1 MIRDTALLLLALAG
15 AAWGGVARAEGVA
28 EAELKAAFVYNFL
41 QLVEWPANAN
51 AQSGF
56 VLCTLGESPV
66 NEALAALS
74 TRSAGTQRLSYVP
87 LQANDDMTS
96 CNALFIG
103 AGEVAR
109 LPRLLAALRGR
120 PVLTLADFE
129 HAAERGV
136 MIGLVRVESRLVF
149 EVNLEAARLGGLRV
163 SAKLLRLANHV
174 HGG

>member
-1 MIRDTALLLLALAG
+1 
-15 AAWGGVARAEGVA
+15 
-28 EAELKAAFVYNFL
+28 
-41 QLVEWPANAN
+41 
-51 AQSGF
+51 
-56 VLCTLGESPV
+56 
-66 NEALAALS
+66 
-74 TRSAGTQRLSYVP
+74 
-87 LQANDDMTS
+87 MTS

-120 PVLTLADFE
+120 PVLTLADFDR
-129 HAAERGV
+129 AAERGV